1 MGMIILLFYVI
12 PYMVVSAIIMLIT
25 VKYIKRIWI
34 RGIVAAA
41 LFLIPIYDIIIT
53 NILGVYYCATTP
65 KAFIK
70 ETVEYPQSIYFE
82 DNVRPFEDANINWI
96 KGRFVDGVHIKT
108 LALNLPDGNVTVF
121 SFNENFSELKEYEET
136 EKELD
141 KAMGICDTLEK
152 EVRKKLEDGIIKY
165 KSDEHSRYINKID
178 IQKES
183 IFKLMNKSKEIRNK
197 MIIQTT
203 TTKDKI
209 PETNYTAKFDE
220 IKLDKFSSNFLIAT
234 EFKLINNK
242 TSEIIAY
249 KREYHNYYYNMFPN
263 LSTGGKI
270 NWKSFC
276 DCEKLDKEIGV
287 IFLDEY
293 L

>member
-1 MGMIILLFYVI
+1 MGIIILLFYVI
-12 PYMVVSAIIMLIT
+12 PYLAVSTVVMVIT
-25 VKYIKRIWI
+25 VKYAKKIWI

-41 LFLIPIYDIIIT
+41 LFLIPTYDIIIT
-53 NILGVYYCATTP
+53 NILGAYYCATAP

-70 ETVEYPQSIYFE
+70 ETVEYPESIYFE
-82 DNVRPFEDANINWI
+82 RQEIYGYGETTHEFMIGQYLN
-96 KGRFVDGVHIKT
+96 GVSLKT
-108 LALNLPDGNVTVF
+108 LALNLPDGNVAIYHYEKNQDEYDKIVQ
-121 SFNENFSELKEYEET
+121 EVKQELG
-136 EKELD
+136 EKSSHYKD
-141 KAMGICDTLEK
+141 IKARIVKMIE
-152 EVRKKLEDGIIKY
+152 
-165 KSDEHSRYINKID
+165 SNKI
-178 IQKES
+178 I
-183 IFKLMNKSKEIRNK
+183 
-197 MIIQTT
+197 
-203 TTKDKI
+203 TTKDKMPKI
-209 PETNYTAKFDE
+209 NYTAIFDE